1 MAWDATDWT
10 IDRATKIVD
19 YTGADHG
26 IGGETYCT
34 LMEWTRAI
42 QALGDDAE
50 YTGDDEYDII
60 SDTFEN
66 RQTDNY
72 VKLVNGWTVT
82 DAAIEHI
89 YDGTIEQT
97 SDDTRWDGFVNYGNA
112 DVQVQLIQDGAVL
125 TDDFWNVGGATGIN
139 PLAASGISHR
149 FMVKTVDAG
158 TDIDLRN
165 LIGTCRRFNQTYA
178 EFQVTGAAPGNN
190 TLALKDSG
198 DLNNE
203 TSAATVATW
212 DQFNNDNEGFIE
224 IDVDN
229 NGTPEDYYSSWD
241 IGGGATPAAPVIN
254 DLFEWQK
261 YVTREGSAETLY
273 GLSGELFRGITHE
286 IDISGGAGTWVE
298 PESLSWGTGATAG
311 TGQLLAVDNT
321 TSSSATKLWM
331 QLLTG
336 VVPSANTITGNG
348 SATATA
354 GTVTSRTISTPF
366 NGVSTGTAI
375 IGSYGMGVDTTDLSN
390 TDKLFDL
397 TDTAVT
403 PPNNVTFTVYGLE
416 SGEDRVLVT
425 WDSSGI
431 DYSQMTLN
439 GAHTSA
445 TQTTITT
452 NVAIPTDTVAL
463 PTIRVERDD
472 GLYSLHTATSWTG
485 SVFTIPSADFSTNG
499 AADSNNVFISYID
512 KLAGSAS
519 ESFTV
524 VYASDRTM
532 FVRVRDGGG
541 TPIKTFESTGSLT
554 TSGGS
559 ATAIRTSDA

>member
-10 IDRATKIVD
+10 IDRATKIID

-112 DVQVQLIQDGAVL
+112 DVQIQLIQNGAVL
-125 TDDFWNVGGATGIN
+125 TDDFWNVGGLTGIN
-139 PLAASGISHR
+139 ALLASGISHR
-149 FMVKTVDAG
+149 FLVKTVDAG

-165 LIGTCRRFNQTYA
+165 LIGTCRRFNETYA

-203 TSAATVATW
+203 TPVATVATW
-212 DQFNNDNEGFIE
+212 DQFNNDSEGFTE

-229 NGTPEDYYSSWD
+229 NGSVEDYYSSWD

-273 GLSGELFRGITHE
+273 GLNGELFRGITHQVA
-286 IDISGGAGTWVE
+286 ISGGAGTWVE
-298 PESLSWGTGATAG
+298 PESLSWGTGPTAG
-311 TGQLLAVDNT
+311 TGQLLAVDST
-321 TSSSATKLWM
+321 TSSSATLLWM

-336 VVPSANTITGNG
+336 VVPNANTITGNG

-416 SGEDRVLVT
+416 PGEDRVLVT
-425 WDSSGI
+425 WDDTGI
-431 DYSQMTLN
+431 DYGQMTLN
-439 GAHTSA
+439 GLHNSP
-445 TQTTITT
+445 TQTSITT
-452 NVAIPTDTVAL
+452 NVGIPTDTVAL
-463 PTIRVERDD
+463 PPIRVERDD

-485 SVFTIPSADFSTNG
+485 SVFTIPSVDFSTNSAG
-499 AADSNNVFISYID
+499 DTNNVFITYID

-519 ESFTV
+519 EAFTV